1 MVLFIGRERIG
12 MSIIEA
18 EAMVMPFGAHK
29 DKTLARIA
37 AEDVSYFDYLLTIEG
52 LEIFLGDAIRTVAEK
67 HGRKRKQGSA
77 ATGGAKQMSLF

>member
-1 MVLFIGRERIG
+1 

-18 EAMVMPFGAHK
+18 EAMVMPFGTHK

-52 LEIFLGDAIRTVAEK
+52 LDMFLGEAIRTVAEK
-67 HGRKRKQGSA
+67 HGRKRKQGST
-77 ATGGAKQMSLF
+77 ATGGTKQMSFF